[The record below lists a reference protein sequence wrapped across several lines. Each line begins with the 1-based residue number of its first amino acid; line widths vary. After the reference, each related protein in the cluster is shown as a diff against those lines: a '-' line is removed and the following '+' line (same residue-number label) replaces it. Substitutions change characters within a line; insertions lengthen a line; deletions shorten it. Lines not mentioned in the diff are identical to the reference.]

1 MNKTLLTLSII
12 GALSLS
18 ACDRGPKHDGHMPPP
33 NGSPAGPQA
42 GQPAPNGQA
51 SMPPA
56 MADLPSEMRTAGDL
70 KIEVQGP
77 WARATVA
84 GQNMGGA
91 FVNLTSDQDAT
102 LVGATSPVSEKVE
115 LHTMKMEGEKMVMAQ
130 VPNIPLPAKTKVE
143 LKPGSLH
150 IMFMSLKAPLKEG
163 DTVALKLEI
172 KDKAGKSEFLDLQAP
187 VKALGEPMPMKVT
200 H

>member
-1 MNKTLLTLSII
+1 MNKTLLTLSIL
-12 GALSLS
+12 GAVTLGG
-18 ACDRGPKHDGHMPPP
+18 CGKGPQQHDGHTMPAPK
-33 NGSPAGPQA
+33 GQAA
-42 GQPAPNGQA
+42 GQQAAMPA
-51 SMPPA
+51 SM
-56 MADLPSEMRTAGDL
+56 ADMPSEVRAVGDM
-70 KIEVQGP
+70 KIEVQGA

-102 LVGATSPVSEKVE
+102 LVGATSSVSEKVE

-130 VPNIPLPAKTKVE
+130 VPNIALPANTKVE

-172 KDKAGKSEFLDLQAP
+172 KNKAGKSEFLDLQAP
-187 VKALGEPMPMKVT
+187 VKALGEPMPMKMA

>member
-1 MNKTLLTLSII
+1 MKKSSLILSAGALLV
-12 GALSLS
+12 ALSLS
-18 ACDRGPKHDGHMPPP
+18 ACQKENKHEGHSAPQPPTAEVPKTA
-33 NGSPAGPQA
+33 PA
-42 GQPAPNGQA
+42 
-51 SMPPA
+51 A
-56 MADLPSEMRTAGDL
+56 MADMPSEMRTVGTL

-91 FVNLTSDQDAT
+91 FVNLTADQDAT

-130 VPNIPLPAKTKVE
+130 VPNIPLPANTKVE

-163 DTVALKLEI
+163 ETVALKLEI
-172 KDKAGKSEFLDLQAP
+172 KDKAGKSEFLDIQAP
-187 VKALGEPMPMKVT
+187 VKAVSEQMKMS

>member
-1 MNKTLLTLSII
+1 MKKSLMRLSLISAI
-12 GALSLS
+12 AVLGLS
-18 ACDRGPKHDGHMPPP
+18 ACNKKAHDDHLPPP
-33 NGSPAGPQA
+33 QA
-42 GQPAPNGQA
+42 KGETQNAT
-51 SMPPA
+51 PPA
-56 MADLPSEMRTAGDL
+56 MSDMPSEVRAVGDL
-70 KIEVQGP
+70 KIEMQGA

-102 LVGATSPVSEKVE
+102 LVGATSSVSDKVE
-115 LHTMKMEGEKMVMAQ
+115 LHTMKMDGEKMVMAQ
-130 VPNIPLPAKTKVE
+130 VPSIPLPANTKVE

-163 DTVALKLEI
+163 DIVTLKLEI
-172 KDKAGKSEFLDLQAP
+172 KNKAGKSEFLDLQAP
-187 VKALGEPMPMKVT
+187 VKALGEAMPMKMS

>member
-1 MNKTLLTLSII
+1 MNKTLLTLSLL
-12 GALSLS
+12 GALSLT
-18 ACDRGPKHDGHMPPP
+18 ACDRGAQHQAHMPA
-33 NGSPAGPQA
+33 PANDPAQQQA
-42 GQPAPNGQA
+42 A
-51 SMPPA
+51 PPA
-56 MADLPSEMRTAGDL
+56 MADMPSEIRAVGDL
-70 KIEVQGP
+70 KIEVQGA

-84 GQNMGGA
+84 GQTMGGA

-102 LVGATSPVSEKVE
+102 LVGATSSVSEKVE

-130 VPNIPLPAKTKVE
+130 VPSIPLPANTKVE

-163 DTVALKLEI
+163 DTIGLKLEI
-172 KDKAGKSEFLDLQAP
+172 KNKAGKSEFLELQAP
-187 VKALGEPMPMKVT
+187 VKALGEPMKMS

>member
-1 MNKTLLTLSII
+1 MKKSSLILSAGALLV
-12 GALSLS
+12 ALSLS
-18 ACDRGPKHDGHMPPP
+18 ACQKENKHEGHSAPQPPTAEVPKTA
-33 NGSPAGPQA
+33 PA
-42 GQPAPNGQA
+42 
-51 SMPPA
+51 A
-56 MADLPSEMRTAGDL
+56 MADMPSEMRTVGNL

-91 FVNLTSDQDAT
+91 FVNLTADQDAS

-130 VPNIPLPAKTKVE
+130 VPNIPLPANTKVE

-172 KDKAGKSEFLDLQAP
+172 KDKAGKSEFLDIQAP
-187 VKALGEPMPMKVT
+187 VKAVSEQKKMS

>member
-1 MNKTLLTLSII
+1 MKHLPLKNIIGLCIGLTLSASVLAKTTAD
-12 GALSLS
+12 GA
-18 ACDRGPKHDGHMPPP
+18 
-33 NGSPAGPQA
+33 
-42 GQPAPNGQA
+42 
-51 SMPPA
+51 
-56 MADLPSEMRTAGDL
+56 
-70 KIEVQGP
+70 
-77 WARATVA
+77 WARATVP

-102 LVGATSPVSEKVE
+102 LIGATSSVSEKVE

-130 VPNIPLPAKTKVE
+130 VPSIPLPANTKVE

-163 DTVALKLEI
+163 ATVTLKLEI
-172 KDKAGKSEFLDLQAP
+172 KNKAGKSEFLDLQAP
-187 VKALGEPMPMKVT
+187 VKALGEAMPMKMS

>member
-1 MNKTLLTLSII
+1 MKKSLLTLSLISTI
-12 GALSLS
+12 AVLGLN
-18 ACDRGPKHDGHMPPP
+18 ACGKKTHDSHMP
-33 NGSPAGPQA
+33 SQT
-42 GQPAPNGQA
+42 QGQA
-51 SMPPA
+51 QNATPPA
-56 MADLPSEMRTAGDL
+56 MSDMPSEVRAVGDL
-70 KIEVQGP
+70 KIEVQGA

-102 LVGATSPVSEKVE
+102 LTGATSSVSEKVE

-130 VPNIPLPAKTKVE
+130 VPSIPLPANTKVE

-150 IMFMSLKAPLKEG
+150 IMLFEVGTLSEQTPVPLTLTMDDGQK
-163 DTVALKLEI
+163 
-172 KDKAGKSEFLDLQAP
+172 LDLSLP
-187 VKALGEPMPMKVT
+187 VKPIEPMAEMDHMK